1 MLRCTKSTAS
11 FKDSKGKTLSKTRL
25 IRRGYVQL
33 TLGGIMMN
41 KATDKTTQQF
51 ESVFVSPMRSYTLTA
66 LDYYDQLF
74 SAQMD
79 AARAYSDMAIAQART
94 WLDVKDPDSFK
105 KALESQQKTASD
117 FMERVKGDTEK
128 VTSISKSFAEDSQ
141 KQVEE
146 TTKKA
151 VETAKQ

>member
-1 MLRCTKSTAS
+1 MNSNTNKQSAEKTKQ
-11 FKDSKGKTLSKTRL
+11 
-25 IRRGYVQL
+25 QL
-33 TLGGIMMN
+33 
-41 KATDKTTQQF
+41 

-66 LDYYDQLF
+66 LDYYDQLI

-94 WLDVKDPDSFK
+94 WLDVKDADSFK
-105 KALESQQKTASD
+105 KAVESQQKTASE

-128 VTSISKSFAEDSQ
+128 VTSISQSFAQDSQ
-141 KQVEE
+141 KQAEE

>member
-1 MLRCTKSTAS
+1 MATKSSTDQTAQ
-11 FKDSKGKTLSKTRL
+11 
-25 IRRGYVQL
+25 QL
-33 TLGGIMMN
+33 
-41 KATDKTTQQF
+41 

-66 LDYYDQLF
+66 LDYYEQLF
-74 SAQMD
+74 SAQVD
-79 AARAYSDMAIAQART
+79 AARAYSDMAISQART
-94 WLDVKDPDSFK
+94 WLDVKDTDSFK

-128 VTSISKSFAEDSQ
+128 VTSISQSFAEDSK
-141 KQVEE
+141 KQAEE

>member
-1 MLRCTKSTAS
+1 
-11 FKDSKGKTLSKTRL
+11 
-25 IRRGYVQL
+25 
-33 TLGGIMMN
+33 MMN
-41 KATDKTTQQF
+41 KATEKTTQQF

-66 LDYYDQLF
+66 LDYYDKLV

-79 AARAYSDMAIAQART
+79 AARAYSDMAISQART

-105 KALESQQKTASD
+105 KAMESQQKAASD

-141 KQVEE
+141 KQAEE

>member
-1 MLRCTKSTAS
+1 
-11 FKDSKGKTLSKTRL
+11 
-25 IRRGYVQL
+25 
-33 TLGGIMMN
+33 MN
-41 KATDKTTQQF
+41 KTTEKTTQQI

-66 LDYYDQLF
+66 LDYYDKLV

-79 AARAYSDMAIAQART
+79 AARAYSDMAISQART
-94 WLDVKDPDSFK
+94 WLDVKDTDSFK
-105 KALESQQKTASD
+105 KAMESQQKAAND
-117 FMERVKGDTEK
+117 FMERMKGDTEK

-141 KQVEE
+141 KQAEE

>member
-1 MLRCTKSTAS
+1 MNSNTNKQSAEKTKQ
-11 FKDSKGKTLSKTRL
+11 
-25 IRRGYVQL
+25 QL
-33 TLGGIMMN
+33 
-41 KATDKTTQQF
+41 

-66 LDYYDQLF
+66 LDYYDQLI

-94 WLDVKDPDSFK
+94 WLDVKDADSFK
-105 KALESQQKTASD
+105 KAMDSQQKTASE

-128 VTSISKSFAEDSQ
+128 VTSISQSFAQDSQ
-141 KQVEE
+141 KQAEE

>member
-1 MLRCTKSTAS
+1 MNSSTNKTSSEKTKQ
-11 FKDSKGKTLSKTRL
+11 
-25 IRRGYVQL
+25 QL
-33 TLGGIMMN
+33 
-41 KATDKTTQQF
+41 
-51 ESVFVSPMRSYTLTA
+51 ESVFVSPMRTYTLTA

-79 AARAYSDMAIAQART
+79 AARAYSDMALAQART
-94 WLDVKDPDSFK
+94 WLDVKDADSFK
-105 KALESQQKTASD
+105 KAMESQQKTASD

-128 VTSISKSFAEDSQ
+128 VTSISQSFAQDSQ
-141 KQVEE
+141 KQAEE